1 LIRPYTPR
9 VVAAIIFGLLVSAF
23 DGAIAWLVKPAMDR
37 IFVEHQYKYL
47 FYLPV
52 GIVVLYT
59 LRGAADFAQSYL
71 MRTAGFR
78 MVRDLRDRFFRNLIS
93 LPLSVVTRSSSGD
106 MVSRQMND
114 VSLMSSILSE
124 SFRTFLVEAPKV
136 LVLAGVAIYR
146 RWDLALLSF
155 ALFPFIGYGTKTL
168 SWFVRKRRKTVQQY
182 MAILTHRMNE
192 MVMGLKVVKIFGMED
207 MKIAQFKR
215 ENQISY
221 RQNAKVIMLK
231 EATQYLIGVL
241 SGVSIAIILGY
252 GGLLVARG
260 EMTSGDFFSV
270 LAAITIAL
278 NPLKRLG
285 GAYNIFQETI
295 GVMERVDQF
304 MDLAPEPLE
313 GRSVSGLHKGLEF
326 KSVFFT
332 YPGSEIEILHDIN
345 IEIPRGKLIA
355 IVGPSGAGKSTII
368 DLIPRF
374 VTPSYG
380 EILWDGVKLE
390 DLNLIE
396 LRKNIGI
403 VSQDIILFSDT
414 IMENI
419 AAGRADAT
427 KEEIEEAA
435 RLANAHDFIA
445 ALPQGYDTVLD
456 ERGLNLSGGQRQR
469 IALARA
475 ILKNPPLLILDEATS
490 ALDSASEQAIQKALA
505 VVMKGRT
512 TIVVAHRLST
522 IQNADEI
529 IVLDHGSVAAKGTHS
544 ELLEKAPLYRGLYL
558 SLTSKGKGQPVALK

>member
-1 LIRPYTPR
+1 M
-9 VVAAIIFGLLVSAF
+9 VAAIIFGLLVSAF

-37 IFVEHQYKYL
+37 IFVEHQYKYIY
-47 FYLPV
+47 YLPL
-52 GIVVLYT
+52 GIIVLYA

-78 MVRDLRDRFFRNLIS
+78 MVRDLRNRFFQNLIS

-124 SFRTFLVEAPKV
+124 SFRIFLVEVPKV
-136 LVLAGVAIYR
+136 VVLAGVAIYR

-252 GGLLVARG
+252 GGLLVAKG

-304 MDLAPEPLE
+304 LDLTPEPID
-313 GRSVSGLHKGLEF
+313 GIPVSGLKKGIEF
-326 KSVFFT
+326 KDVSFT
-332 YPGSEIEILHDIN
+332 YPGSQLEILHNIN
-345 IEIPRGKLIA
+345 FKIPSGKLVA

-374 VTPSYG
+374 ISPTKG
-380 EILWDGVKLE
+380 KILWDDIDIE
-390 DLNLIE
+390 DMNLVE

-419 AAGRADAT
+419 AAGRQDVT
-427 KEEIEEAA
+427 KEDIEEAA
-435 RLANAHDFIA
+435 RLANAHNFIA
-445 ALPQGYDTVLD
+445 ALPQGYDTILD

-490 ALDSASEQAIQKALA
+490 ALDTASEQAIQKALA

-529 IVLDHGSVAAKGTHS
+529 VVLDRGRIVAKGTHS
-544 ELLEKAPLYRGLYL
+544 KLIEEAPLYRELYL
-558 SLTSKGKGQPVALK
+558 NLTSREKDS